1 MDCEVRILLNID
13 DCQVAKMALVAQ
25 GASDSRLY
33 FDNTAESV
41 FVQWNLILNDNR
53 SFDFGFVT
61 ETVIAHVVCHCPGV
75 GFPVFWCASY
85 QALHQVARQQLKPL
99 FEGSFGIV
107 RYQRL

>member
-1 MDCEVRILLNID
+1 MGYEVRILVSID

-41 FVQWNLILNDNR
+41 FVRWSLILNENR

-61 ETVIAHVVCHCPGV
+61 EIVIAHVVCHSPDV
-75 GFPVFWCASY
+75 YFRVFWCANY

-99 FEGSFGIV
+99 FEVSFEIA
-107 RYQRL
+107 RY